1 MVILKFVNW
10 NVKYYGFSING
21 KNMVNVIF
29 KKASYDYKLLKTVL
43 FDTIDGLGGNFIH
56 NGARVLIKP
65 NLLLPAGPEKAI
77 ITHPLVVK
85 AIAEYVLEKGG
96 HVQIS
101 DSPAVGAFPK
111 ILEEGKYKEVF
122 NGLDVVFKEFKESVK
137 VDIGEPFG
145 RIDIARD
152 ALEADLVI
160 NVAKLKT
167 HAQMLLTLGV
177 KNIFGCIIGFSKP
190 EWHLRAGVD
199 RDIFAKLLVQIYE
212 AVKPSLT
219 ILDGILAMEGDGPG
233 KSGTPRETG
242 VIAGSRSA
250 LALDPAVCSML
261 GLERDK
267 LPTNRAARRLGLIN
281 QEIYISGDFNMIN
294 DFRFPEAADLTFGP
308 RFLQG
313 FTRKY
318 LSQRPIINKKVCR
331 LCGECRDY
339 CPARAVTINKTKV
352 VFDYDACIRCYCC
365 IEVCPYGA
373 LRAKEALPGRLLRR
387 IMDRRLT

>member
-1 MVILKFVNW
+1 
-10 NVKYYGFSING
+10 
-21 KNMVNVIF
+21 MVNVIF

-43 FDTIDGLGGNFIH
+43 FDIIDGLGGNFIH

-65 NLLLPAGPEKAI
+65 NLLLPACPEKAI

-101 DSPAVGAFPK
+101 DSPALGAFSK
-111 ILEEGKYKEVF
+111 ILEEGKYKAVF

-145 RIDIARD
+145 KIDIAGD

-199 RDIFAKLLVQIYE
+199 REIFAKLLVRIYE

-250 LALDPAVCSML
+250 LALDSAVCSML

-267 LPTNRAARRLGLIN
+267 LPTNRVARRLGLIT
-281 QEIYISGDFNMIN
+281 QEIYVSGDFNMIN
-294 DFRFPEAADLTFGP
+294 NFRFPEAADLTFGP

-313 FTRKY
+313 FIRKY
-318 LSQRPIINKKVCR
+318 LSQRPIINKKLCR

-339 CPARAVTINKTKV
+339 CPVRAITINETKL

-373 LRAKEALPGRLLRR
+373 LRAKEALPGRLMRR
-387 IMDRRLT
+387 IMDNR